1 LNWPNALA
9 PNGFTDVV
17 RAFNLSGYGNLV
29 VDAKG
34 IVRAVNCH
42 GKELETLVE
51 EIVEGKKIR
60 NP

>member
-1 LNWPNALA
+1 M
-9 PNGFTDVV
+9 V